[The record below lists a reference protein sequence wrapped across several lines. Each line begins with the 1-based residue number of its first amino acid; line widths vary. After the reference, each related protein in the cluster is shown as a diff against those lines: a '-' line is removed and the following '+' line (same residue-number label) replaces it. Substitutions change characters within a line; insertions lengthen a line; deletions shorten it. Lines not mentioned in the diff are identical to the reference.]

1 LQVILGEG
9 LRWEKVEQVA
19 TNQLVLQKNKAV
31 SKLKSLGTSEIE
43 VKGDNFRVKAN
54 SLLILVKRG
63 KT

>member
-1 LQVILGEG
+1 MQVILGEG

-19 TNQLVLQKNKAV
+19 TNQLVLQKNKSV

-43 VKGDNFRVKAN
+43 DKRDNFRVKAN

>member
-1 LQVILGEG
+1 MQVILGEG

-43 VKGDNFRVKAN
+43 DKRDNFRVKAN

>member
-1 LQVILGEG
+1 MQVILGEG
-9 LRWEKVEQVA
+9 LRWEKAEQVA
-19 TNQLVLQKNKAV
+19 MNQIVLQKNKTV

-43 VKGDNFRVKAN
+43 DKRDNFRVKAN

>member
-1 LQVILGEG
+1 MQVILGEG

>member
-1 LQVILGEG
+1 MQVILGEG
-9 LRWEKVEQVA
+9 LRWEKAEQVA
-19 TNQLVLQKNKAV
+19 MNQLVLQKNKTV

-43 VKGDNFRVKAN
+43 DKRDNFRVKAN

>member
-1 LQVILGEG
+1 MQVILGEG

-31 SKLKSLGTSEIE
+31 SKLESLGTSEIE
-43 VKGDNFRVKAN
+43 DKRDNFRVKAN
-54 SLLILVKRG
+54 SLLILVKIG

>member
-1 LQVILGEG
+1 MQVILGEG

-43 VKGDNFRVKAN
+43 VKRDNFRVKAN